1 VRNLNLSTAAAG
13 FLTALEAKQVGQVW
27 NKIVALMKDPR
38 PNDSIDLGK
47 VFFRTSVGEYR
58 IAYKF
63 DKITLHVDLIAKRND
78 DEIYKRLKRR
88 Q

>member
-1 VRNLNLSTAAAG
+1 MKNLNLSNEAAG
-13 FLTALEAKQVGQVW
+13 FLTALEAKQARQIW

-38 PNDSIDLGK
+38 PADSIDLGEG
-47 VFFRTSVGEYR
+47 FFRTSIGEYR

-63 DKITLHVDLIAKRND
+63 DSTTLYVDLVAKRND

-88 Q
+88 